1 MCKKPGIKI
10 FIIFDLQKK
19 SIFLLFMNRVLVALR
34 VMIVVCCFLATT
46 TGLQAVTEESPATV
60 SDLLRQAKLNFP
72 NDLDVADSL
81 AQKALLTAIS
91 LDNDSLIAQS
101 NFALGLI
108 QYYKGNIYC
117 SSYHYERAL
126 ETDYA
131 ERQTRFAENSWN
143 NLGINY
149 QLLSRYAD
157 AAESYY
163 NSLRMARQRADSLS
177 IYQTYINL
185 GHLHDLL
192 GQGNESRR
200 FLQEALEYFT
210 HHNDQYHIALCYHNM
225 GISEGLGGDADAGI
239 RFLRKAVTIFS
250 EMESNLDLLKCYYD
264 LGYLYLREQ
273 NYDQAQLV
281 IDSAIQLSH
290 DVEDPFWQASGWI
303 LKTEYAIQKGDYGL
317 AEQNIQRTE
326 GLITLLESDSKL
338 KSFYTAKVKLYSKTG
353 QLEKLNN
360 SLAQLDS
367 ITDSLIAKRAD
378 ANIAQFRAMYEFDKT
393 RQELESI
400 NTELIFNRKIL
411 RNRSIFA
418 LVTFVLSVVVLTM
431 YLNLRNKKH
440 ALFQRNL
447 ELVTERK
454 HHNNLLVGASVSMEV
469 IPDNNGN
476 GTETENGKFLK
487 LYHQVRTH
495 IIQTKSYLKPDLNIT
510 DLAFALHTNEKYISR
525 AIAAGSGTNFST
537 FINTFR
543 VNEAKSLLSDPA
555 NNQLTGDQV
564 ADKCGFSNSHT
575 CRRNFRKITGL
586 NPLEF
591 RNMSQR
597 EID

>member
-1 MCKKPGIKI
+1 MNKI
-10 FIIFDLQKK
+10 
-19 SIFLLFMNRVLVALR
+19 LFALFRTLV
-34 VMIVVCCFLATT
+34 VVCCFFVKT
-46 TGLQAVTEESPATV
+46 TGLQAVAEESPAPI
-60 SDLLRQAKLNFP
+60 SDLLRQVKLNIP
-72 NDLDVADSL
+72 GDLEVADSL
-81 AQKALLTAIS
+81 AQKALLTAVS
-91 LDNDSLIAQS
+91 LDNDSLVAQS
-101 NFALGLI
+101 NFTLGLI

-117 SSYHYERAL
+117 STYYYERAL

-131 ERQTRFAENSWN
+131 ERETHFAENSWN

-157 AAESYY
+157 AAEAYY
-163 NSLRMARQRADSLS
+163 NSLRFAEQLSDSLS

-192 GQGNESRR
+192 GQSKESRR

-210 HHNDQYHIALCYHNM
+210 HHNDQYHIALCYQNL
-225 GISEGLGGDADAGI
+225 GISESLQGNADAGV
-239 RFLRKAVTIFS
+239 RYLRKAVTIFS
-250 EMESNLDLLKCYYD
+250 EMEGNLDLLKSYYD
-264 LGYLYLREQ
+264 LGYLFLRER
-273 NYDQAQLV
+273 NYDQAKLV
-281 IDSAIQLSH
+281 IDSAIQLSTAM
-290 DVEDPFWQASGWI
+290 EDLFWQASGWI

-317 AEQNIQRTE
+317 AEQYIQRTE
-326 GLITLLESDSKL
+326 GLITLLENDSKL

-378 ANIAQFRAMYEFDKT
+378 ANIAQFRAIYEFDKS
-393 RQELESI
+393 RQELEAI
-400 NTELIFNRKIL
+400 NTELYFNRKIL
-411 RNRSIFA
+411 RNRSVFA
-418 LVTFVLSVVVLTM
+418 FLAFVLSVVALTM
-431 YLNLRNKKH
+431 YLNLRNKKQ
-440 ALFQRNL
+440 ALLQRNL

-454 HHNNLLVGASVSMEV
+454 HHNNLLLKESVDMEV

-476 GTETENGKFLK
+476 GEQGENGKFLK
-487 LYHQVRTH
+487 LYKQTRAY
-495 IIQTKSYLKPDLNIT
+495 IIKNKSYLNSDLSIA
-510 DLAFALHTNEKYISR
+510 DLAFSLHTNEKYISR
-525 AIAAGSGTNFST
+525 AIAEGSGMHFST

-543 VNEAKSLLSDPA
+543 VNEAKKLLSDPA

-591 RNMSQR
+591 RDMAQR
-597 EID
+597 EPD